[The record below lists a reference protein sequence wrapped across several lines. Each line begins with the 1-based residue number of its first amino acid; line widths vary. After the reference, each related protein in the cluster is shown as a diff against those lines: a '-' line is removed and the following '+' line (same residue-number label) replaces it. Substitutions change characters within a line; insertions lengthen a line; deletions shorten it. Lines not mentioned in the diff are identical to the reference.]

1 MLKLALAA
9 LFLSVSIEL
18 STANSAAIETQ
29 KVAEETEVQM
39 IRLAAPLDQ
48 DKAEISG
55 LAWCQGRLILLPQ
68 YPESL
73 SDDDSSHFY
82 YLESEDILN
91 YIDGVSTQPLTPKPI
106 RVNQKEL
113 RKAVTFFDGF
123 EAIACRDNK
132 LWLSIEAL
140 NLLGTYQSFVVPG
153 VIDFTQDPSIEIN
166 QESLVKLKT
175 QSKLRNIGDE
185 AIVLQGDDFI
195 SIHEVNDVR
204 AVKQPKA
211 RLVSRQSLEISEL
224 AFPNIP
230 YRITD
235 TTELDEQQRFWAI
248 NYKYSGDKFSRNATD
263 SLANEFGQGV
273 SHKKYYN
280 VERLLEF
287 QIDGNIIRLIDQAP
301 IQLKMTDVE
310 GRNWEGIVRLKDRG
324 FLIATDKH
332 PATLLGFVPINK

>member
-1 MLKLALAA
+1 MLKLTSAV
-9 LFLSVSIEL
+9 LFLSISLTIL
-18 STANSAAIETQ
+18 AADGTVME
-29 KVAEETEVQM
+29 AEETAVQM

-55 LAWCQGRLILLPQ
+55 LAWCQGRLVLLPQ
-68 YPESL
+68 YPERL
-73 SDDDSSHFY
+73 SDDGISYFY
-82 YLESEDILN
+82 YLERQEILN
-91 YIDGVSTQPLTPKPI
+91 YIDGVSTQALIPKPI
-106 RVNQKEL
+106 RVDQKDL
-113 RKAVTFFDGF
+113 RKAITFFDGF
-123 EAIACRDNK
+123 EAIACHDNK

-140 NLLGTYQSFVVPG
+140 NVLGTYQSFVVPG
-153 VIDFTQDPSIEIN
+153 VINFTQNPDIKID
-166 QESLVKLKT
+166 QESLVQLKT

-185 AIVLQGDDFI
+185 AIILQGDDVI
-195 SIHEVNDVR
+195 AIHEVNDAR
-204 AVKQPKA
+204 AVKQAKA
-211 RLVSRQSLEISEL
+211 RLISRRSQDISEL
-224 AFPNIP
+224 AFPNLP

-235 TTELDEQQRFWAI
+235 ATELDDEQRFWAI

-263 SLANEFGQGV
+263 HLVSKFGQGA

-287 QIDGNIIRLIDQAP
+287 QIEGENIRLLDQAP

-332 PATLLGFVPINK
+332 PATLLGFVPVHK